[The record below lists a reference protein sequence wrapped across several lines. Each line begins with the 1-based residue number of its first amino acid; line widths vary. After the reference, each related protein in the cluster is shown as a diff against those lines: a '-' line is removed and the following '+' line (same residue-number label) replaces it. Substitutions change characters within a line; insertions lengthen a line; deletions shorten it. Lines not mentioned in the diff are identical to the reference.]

1 MCFSGFDMKNRYNSS
16 IFGDAEM
23 GGARALF
30 NACGKYEKKPIIAVV
45 NSYTSFVPGHVHLQ
59 EVGKLVCKQLEKLG
73 VIAKEF
79 NTIAICDGIAMG
91 HEGMQYSLPS
101 REIIA
106 NSVEYMCKAH
116 RVDGMICISN
126 CDKITP
132 GMLMASM
139 RLNIPTV
146 FVSGGAMEAG
156 DVKDGKDT
164 KKADL
169 VDAIVVSGSDADA
182 ATKQNYEDNACKTCG
197 SCSGMFTANSMNCLL
212 EAIGL
217 GLPGNGTLLSTH
229 KNRKKMFVD
238 GAKLVVKNVKKYYEN
253 VDESVLPRSIA
264 TKKAFENAM
273 SLDIAMGGSSNT
285 ILHLLA
291 IANEAG
297 VDFTLKDVDRL
308 SKKVPVLCKVAPNS
322 SYHIEDVH
330 RAGGISAILME
341 LYKAGVL
348 NERCKT
354 ITGKTILKTIKQ
366 QDLLGGASESVKKF
380 YLSAPGG
387 VKTTKAYSQNCYY
400 NTHDLDRKNGC
411 IRSFENCYFK
421 DGGLA
426 VLKGNLAEEGC
437 VVKVAGVDESLF
449 YFKGKAVVFDS
460 QEEACKRIL
469 ARQVKAGD
477 VVVIRYE
484 GAKGGPGMQEM
495 LYPTSFLKSVG
506 LGKKCALIT
515 DGRFSGGTSGLSIG
529 HIAPEAQEGG
539 LIAYVKNGDEI
550 EIDIKNRRIELLVS
564 KEEIA
569 KRKAEMPLKP
579 KRDRKVSKS
588 LEIYAKC
595 VSNASKGA
603 VLG

>member
-1 MCFSGFDMKNRYNSS
+1 MKNQYRSS
-16 IFGDAEM
+16 IFLDTEM

-45 NSYTSFVPGHVHLQ
+45 NSYTSFVPGHIHLQ
-59 EVGKLVCKQLEKLG
+59 EVGKLVCKKLEKLG

-139 RLNIPTV
+139 RLNIPAV

-156 DVKDGKDT
+156 DVKCENGT

-182 ATKQNYEDNACKTCG
+182 KTKQDYENNACKTCG

-217 GLPGNGTLLSTH
+217 GLAGNGTLLATH
-229 KNRKKMFVD
+229 KNRKKMFLE
-238 GAKLVVKNVKKYYEN
+238 GAKLIVKNVKKYYEN
-253 VDESVLPRSIA
+253 GDDSVLPRSIA

-273 SLDIAMGGSSNT
+273 ALDIAMGGSSNT

-297 VDFTLKDVDRL
+297 VDFTLDDVDKL

-354 ITGKTILKTIKQ
+354 ITGKTILKTIKNNN
-366 QDLLGGASESVKKF
+366 LLSEKVSENVKKF
-380 YLSAPGG
+380 YLSAPSGA
-387 VKTTKAYSQNCYY
+387 KTTKAYSQNCYY
-400 NTHDLDRKNGC
+400 KTHDLDRKTGC
-411 IRSFENCYFK
+411 IRSFENCYFR

-426 VLKGNLAEEGC
+426 VLYGNLAEEGC
-437 VVKVAGVDESLF
+437 VLKVAGVDESLF

-515 DGRFSGGTSGLSIG
+515 DGRFSGGTSGMSIG

-539 LIAYVKNGDEI
+539 LIAYIKNGDEI
-550 EIDIKNRRIELLVS
+550 EIDIKNRKIELLVS
-564 KEEIA
+564 KAEII
-569 KRKAEMPLKP
+569 KRKAEMQLKP
-579 KRDRKVSKS
+579 NRKRVISKS

-603 VLG
+603 VLK

>member
-1 MCFSGFDMKNRYNSS
+1 MKNQYNSS
-16 IFGDAEM
+16 IFENIEM

-45 NSYTSFVPGHVHLQ
+45 NSYTNFVPGHIHLQ
-59 EVGKLVCKQLEKLG
+59 EVGKLVCKKLEKLG

-79 NTIAICDGIAMG
+79 NTIAVCDGIAMG

-106 NSVEYMCKAH
+106 NSVEYMCKAN

-156 DVKDGKDT
+156 VVKCENGT

-169 VDAIVVSGSDADA
+169 VDAIVVSGSNADDK
-182 ATKQNYEDNACKTCG
+182 TKQDYEDNACKTCG

-217 GLPGNGTLLSTH
+217 GLAGNGTLLATH
-229 KNRKKMFVD
+229 KNRKKMFLD
-238 GAKLVVKNVKKYYEN
+238 GAKLIVKNVKKYYEN
-253 VDESVLPRSIA
+253 GDDSVLPRSIA

-273 SLDIAMGGSSNT
+273 ALDIAMGGSSNT

-291 IANEAG
+291 IANEAK
-297 VDFTLKDVDRL
+297 VDFTLDDVDKL

-354 ITGKTILKTIKQ
+354 ITGKTILKTIKE
-366 QDLLGGASESVKKF
+366 QDLLGEKVSKNVKKF
-380 YLSAPGG
+380 YLSAPAG

-400 NTHDLDRKNGC
+400 KTHDLDRQFGC
-411 IRSFENCYFK
+411 IRSFENCYFR

-426 VLKGNLAEEGC
+426 VLYGNLAEEGC

-449 YFKGKAVVFDS
+449 CFKGKALVFDS

-539 LIAYVKNGDEI
+539 LIAYIKNGDDI
-550 EIDIKNRRIELLVS
+550 EIDIKNRKIELLVS
-564 KEEIA
+564 KEEIE
-569 KRKAEMPLKP
+569 KRKTEVRLKP
-579 KRDRKVSKS
+579 NRKRVISKS

-603 VLG
+603 VLK

>member
-1 MCFSGFDMKNRYNSS
+1 MKNQYNSS
-16 IFGDAEM
+16 IFENIEM

-45 NSYTSFVPGHVHLQ
+45 NSYTSFVPGHIHLQ
-59 EVGKLVCKQLEKLG
+59 EVGKLVCRRLEKLG

-91 HEGMQYSLPS
+91 HEGMLYSLPS

-156 DVKDGKDT
+156 DVKCENGT

-169 VDAIVVSGSDADA
+169 VDAIVVSGSDANNE
-182 ATKQNYEDNACKTCG
+182 TKQDYENNACKTCG

-217 GLPGNGTLLSTH
+217 GLTGNGTLLATH
-229 KNRKKMFVD
+229 KNRKKMFLD
-238 GAKLVVKNVKKYYEN
+238 GAKLIVKNVKKYYEN
-253 VDESVLPRSIA
+253 GNESILPRGIA

-273 SLDIAMGGSSNT
+273 ALDIAMGGSSNT

-297 VDFTLKDVDRL
+297 VDFTLDDVDKL

-341 LYKAGVL
+341 LQKAGVL

-354 ITGKTILKTIKQ
+354 ITGKTILKTIKNN
-366 QDLLGGASESVKKF
+366 DLLSEKVSENVKKF
-380 YLSAPGG
+380 YLSAPSG

-400 NTHDLDRKNGC
+400 KTHDLDRKNGC
-411 IRSFENCYFK
+411 IRSFENCYFR

-426 VLKGNLAEEGC
+426 VLYGNLAEEGC

-550 EIDIKNRRIELLVS
+550 EIDIKNRKIELLVS
-564 KEEIA
+564 KDEIA
-569 KRKAEMPLKP
+569 KRKAEMQLKP
-579 KRDRKVSKS
+579 NRKRVISKS

-603 VLG
+603 VLK

>member
-1 MCFSGFDMKNRYNSS
+1 
-16 IFGDAEM
+16 
-23 GGARALF
+23 
-30 NACGKYEKKPIIAVV
+30 
-45 NSYTSFVPGHVHLQ
+45 
-59 EVGKLVCKQLEKLG
+59 
-73 VIAKEF
+73 
-79 NTIAICDGIAMG
+79 
-91 HEGMQYSLPS
+91 
-101 REIIA
+101 
-106 NSVEYMCKAH
+106 
-116 RVDGMICISN
+116 
-126 CDKITP
+126 
-132 GMLMASM
+132 
-139 RLNIPTV
+139 
-146 FVSGGAMEAG
+146 
-156 DVKDGKDT
+156 
-164 KKADL
+164 
-169 VDAIVVSGSDADA
+169 
-182 ATKQNYEDNACKTCG
+182 
-197 SCSGMFTANSMNCLL
+197 MNCLL

-217 GLPGNGTLLSTH
+217 SLAGNGTLLATH
-229 KNRKKMFVD
+229 KNRKKMFLD
-238 GAKLVVKNVKKYYEN
+238 GAKLIVKNVKKYYEN
-253 VDESVLPRSIA
+253 GDDSVLPRSIA

-273 SLDIAMGGSSNT
+273 ALDIAMGGSSNT

-291 IANEAG
+291 IANEAE
-297 VDFTLKDVDRL
+297 VNFTLDDIDKL

-354 ITGKTILKTIKQ
+354 ITGKTILKTIKEQ
-366 QDLLGGASESVKKF
+366 NLLGEKVSKKVKKF
-380 YLSAPGG
+380 YLSAPAGI
-387 VKTTKAYSQNCYY
+387 KTTKAYSQNCYY
-400 NTHDLDRKNGC
+400 KEHDLDRKTGC
-411 IRSFENCYFK
+411 IRSFENCYFR

-426 VLKGNLAEEGC
+426 VLYGNLAEEGC

-550 EIDIKNRRIELLVS
+550 EIDIKNRKIELLVS
-564 KEEIA
+564 KEEIL
-569 KRKAEMPLKP
+569 KRKAEMKLKP
-579 KRDRKVSKS
+579 NRKRVVSKS

-603 VLG
+603 VLK

>member
-1 MCFSGFDMKNRYNSS
+1 
-16 IFGDAEM
+16 M

-59 EVGKLVCKQLEKLG
+59 EVGKMVCKKLEKLS

-156 DVKDGKDT
+156 DVKDDKGT

-169 VDAIVVSGSDADA
+169 VDAIVVSGGDADA
-182 ATKQNYEDNACKTCG
+182 ATKQDYENNACKTCG

-217 GLPGNGTLLSTH
+217 GLAGNGTLLATH
-229 KNRKKMFVD
+229 KNRKKMFLD
-238 GAKLVVKNVKKYYEN
+238 GAKLIVKNVKKYYEN
-253 VDESVLPRSIA
+253 GDESVLPRSIA

-273 SLDIAMGGSSNT
+273 ALDIAMGGSSNT

-291 IANEAG
+291 IANEAE
-297 VDFTLKDVDRL
+297 VDFTLDDVDRL

-348 NERCKT
+348 NVKCKT
-354 ITGKTILKTIKQ
+354 ITGKTILKTIKNN
-366 QDLLGGASESVKKF
+366 DLLSEKVSESVKKF

-387 VKTTKAYSQNCYY
+387 IKTTKAYSQNCYY
-400 NTHDLDRKNGC
+400 KEHDLDRQSGC
-411 IRSFENCYFK
+411 IRSFESCYFR

-426 VLKGNLAEEGC
+426 VLYGNLAKEGC

-550 EIDIKNRRIELLVS
+550 EIDIKNRKIELLVS
-564 KEEIA
+564 KEEIE
-569 KRKAEMPLKP
+569 KRKAEMLLKP
-579 KRDRKVSKS
+579 NRKRVVSKS

>member
-1 MCFSGFDMKNRYNSS
+1 
-16 IFGDAEM
+16 M

-116 RVDGMICISN
+116 RVDGMICIPN

-156 DVKDGKDT
+156 EVKDGQNT
-164 KKADL
+164 KKSDL
-169 VDAIVVSGSDADA
+169 VDAIVVAGSDANMS
-182 ATKQNYEDNACKTCG
+182 TKQDYEANSCKTCG

-217 GLPGNGTLLSTH
+217 SLPGNGTLLSTH
-229 KNRKKMFVD
+229 KNRKKMFLD
-238 GAKLVVKNVKKYYEN
+238 SAKLIVKNVKKFYEN
-253 VDESVLPRSIA
+253 GDESVLPRSIA

-297 VDFTLKDVDRL
+297 VDFTLDDIDRL
-308 SKKVPVLCKVAPNS
+308 SKKVPVLCKVSPNS

-341 LYKAGVL
+341 LQKAGVL
-348 NERCKT
+348 NEKCKT
-354 ITGKTILKTIKQ
+354 VTGKTILRTIKE
-366 QDLLGGASESVKKF
+366 QDLFENANENIKKF

-387 VKTTKAYSQNCYY
+387 IKTTKAYSQNCYY
-400 NTHDLDRKNGC
+400 KNHDLDRKNGC

-550 EIDIKNRRIELLVS
+550 EIDITNRKIELLIA

-569 KRKAEMPLKP
+569 KRKKEMQLKP
-579 KRDRKVSKS
+579 NRDRKVSKS

-603 VLG
+603 VFE

>member
-1 MCFSGFDMKNRYNSS
+1 
-16 IFGDAEM
+16 M

-132 GMLMASM
+132 GMLMAAM

-182 ATKQNYEDNACKTCG
+182 ATKQDYENNACKTCG

-253 VDESVLPRSIA
+253 GDESVLPRSIA

-291 IANEAG
+291 IANEAEVG
-297 VDFTLKDVDRL
+297 FTLDDVDKL

-348 NERCKT
+348 NVKCKT
-354 ITGKTILKTIKQ
+354 ITSKTILKTIKE
-366 QDLLGGASESVKKF
+366 QDLLGEKVSEKVKKF
-380 YLSAPGG
+380 YLSAPAG

-400 NTHDLDRKNGC
+400 KTHDLDRQFGC

-426 VLKGNLAEEGC
+426 VLYGNLAEEGC

-449 YFKGKAVVFDS
+449 YFKGKALVFDS

-550 EIDIKNRRIELLVS
+550 EIDIKNRKIELLVS
-564 KEEIA
+564 KDEIA
-569 KRKAEMPLKP
+569 KRKVEMQLKP
-579 KRDRKVSKS
+579 KRDRQVSKS

-603 VLG
+603 VLD